1 MKKLTALMLALLL
14 CLSVAAA
21 SLQTVCASDG
31 AAPDPS
37 PTVTVSPEDPKDPV
51 RPGAPDGVNELP
63 VKEATSEVE

>member
-1 MKKLTALMLALLL
+1 MKKLVALMLALLL

-37 PTVTVSPEDPKDPV
+37 PTVTVNPKDPKDLKDLKDPGDPKAPA
-51 RPGAPDGVNELP
+51 RPTA
-63 VKEATSEVE
+63 